1 MSLGEVV
8 IIKYFGSGLNKP
20 LFSNCLEF
28 IYSTNVNALHVF
40 FVLKRKGINKMEKAN
55 ELLKLIEEKKYQE
68 YKKVVNELPEIDVAQ
83 WIEEL
88 QEEQMII
95 AFRALPKDLAADVF
109 SYLSSDSQQ
118 LIINGITDKELKNI
132 VEDLYID
139 DAVDML
145 DEAPANV
152 VQRVLQNASNET
164 RDLINQFLNYKEDTA
179 GSIMTAEFLDLKKG
193 MTVKEALDRIRRI
206 CKDKETSYTCYVLDK
221 NRILEGMITV
231 KTILM
236 AKDEEM
242 IDDLMDTQV
251 IYTTTN
257 EDKENVAKLL
267 SKYDLFALPV
277 VDNENRMVGIVTIDD
292 AVDVIEDEATED
304 FEKMAA
310 MLPSDR
316 PYLESKVTTLFKNRI
331 VWLIVLMIS
340 GIIVGEILGYYEAKI
355 AAIPLLVTFVP
366 MLNDTGGNCGN
377 QSSTMVIR
385 GLTTGDITTKDWLK
399 VWWKEFRV
407 SLLVSIVLASFNFIR
422 IAFFTKAPEGVNVYM
437 IAISVSGALFL
448 TVILAKSVGGLLP
461 ILAKKLK
468 LDPAVMAAP

>member
-1 MSLGEVV
+1 
-8 IIKYFGSGLNKP
+8 
-20 LFSNCLEF
+20 
-28 IYSTNVNALHVF
+28 
-40 FVLKRKGINKMEKAN
+40 MEKAN

-164 RDLINQFLNYKEDTA
+164 RALINQFLNYKEDTA

-193 MTVKEALDRIRRI
+193 MTIKEALDRIRRI

-468 LDPAVMAAP
+468 LDPAVMAAPLITTLVDAAAIVIYFTFVSHLLF

>member
-1 MSLGEVV
+1 M
-8 IIKYFGSGLNKP
+8 
-20 LFSNCLEF
+20 
-28 IYSTNVNALHVF
+28 
-40 FVLKRKGINKMEKAN
+40 
-55 ELLKLIEEKKYQE
+55 
-68 YKKVVNELPEIDVAQ
+68 PEIDVAQ

-316 PYLESKVTTLFKNRI
+316 AYLESKVTTLFKNRI

-422 IAFFTKAPEGVNVYM
+422 IAFFYKSARRRECLYDCYFSQWRLIFNSNFSKKRWGIITN
-437 IAISVSGALFL
+437 IS
-448 TVILAKSVGGLLP
+448 
-461 ILAKKLK
+461 
-468 LDPAVMAAP
+468 

>member
-1 MSLGEVV
+1 
-8 IIKYFGSGLNKP
+8 
-20 LFSNCLEF
+20 
-28 IYSTNVNALHVF
+28 
-40 FVLKRKGINKMEKAN
+40 MEKAN

-68 YKKVVNELPEIDVAQ
+68 YKKIVNELPEIDVAQ

-164 RDLINQFLNYKEDTA
+164 RALINQFLNYKEDTA

-316 PYLESKVTTLFKNRI
+316 AYLESKVTTLFKNRI

-468 LDPAVMAAP
+468 LDPAVMAAPLITTLVDAAAIIIYFTFVSHLLF

>member
-1 MSLGEVV
+1 
-8 IIKYFGSGLNKP
+8 
-20 LFSNCLEF
+20 
-28 IYSTNVNALHVF
+28 
-40 FVLKRKGINKMEKAN
+40 MEKAN

-316 PYLESKVTTLFKNRI
+316 AYLESKVTTLFKNRI

-468 LDPAVMAAP
+468 LDPAVMAAPLITTLVDAAAIVI

>member
-1 MSLGEVV
+1 
-8 IIKYFGSGLNKP
+8 
-20 LFSNCLEF
+20 
-28 IYSTNVNALHVF
+28 
-40 FVLKRKGINKMEKAN
+40 MEKAN

-316 PYLESKVTTLFKNRI
+316 AYLESKVPTLFKNRS

-468 LDPAVMAAP
+468 LDPAVMAAPLITTLVDAAAIVIYFTFVSHLLF

>member
-1 MSLGEVV
+1 M
-8 IIKYFGSGLNKP
+8 
-20 LFSNCLEF
+20 
-28 IYSTNVNALHVF
+28 NALHVF
-40 FVLKRKGINKMEKAN
+40 F
-55 ELLKLIEEKKYQE
+55 KLIEEKKYQE

-164 RDLINQFLNYKEDTA
+164 RALINQFLNYKEDTA

-316 PYLESKVTTLFKNRI
+316 AYLESKVTTLFKNRI

-448 TVILAKSVGGLLP
+448 IVILAKSVGGLLP

-468 LDPAVMAAP
+468 LDPAVMAAPLITTLVDAAAIIIYFTFVSHLLF

>member
-1 MSLGEVV
+1 
-8 IIKYFGSGLNKP
+8 
-20 LFSNCLEF
+20 
-28 IYSTNVNALHVF
+28 
-40 FVLKRKGINKMEKAN
+40 MEKAN

-164 RDLINQFLNYKEDTA
+164 RALINQFLNYKEDTA

-316 PYLESKVTTLFKNRI
+316 AYLESKVTTLFKNRI

-468 LDPAVMAAP
+468 LDPAVMAAPLITTLVDAAAIIIYFTFVSHLLF

>member
-1 MSLGEVV
+1 
-8 IIKYFGSGLNKP
+8 
-20 LFSNCLEF
+20 
-28 IYSTNVNALHVF
+28 
-40 FVLKRKGINKMEKAN
+40 MEKAN

-164 RDLINQFLNYKEDTA
+164 RALINQFLNYKEDTA

-193 MTVKEALDRIRRI
+193 MTIKEALDRIRRI

-316 PYLESKVTTLFKNRI
+316 PYLESKVTALFKNRI

-422 IAFFTKAPEGVNVYM
+422 IAFFTKAPVGVNAYM

-468 LDPAVMAAP
+468 LDPAVMAAPLITTLVDAAAIIIYFTFVSHLLF

>member
-1 MSLGEVV
+1 
-8 IIKYFGSGLNKP
+8 
-20 LFSNCLEF
+20 
-28 IYSTNVNALHVF
+28 
-40 FVLKRKGINKMEKAN
+40 MEKAN

-316 PYLESKVTTLFKNRI
+316 AYLESKVTTLFKNRI

-399 VWWKEFRV
+399 VWWKEFRG

-468 LDPAVMAAP
+468 LDPAVMAAPLITTLVDAVAIIIYFTFVSHLLF

>member
-1 MSLGEVV
+1 
-8 IIKYFGSGLNKP
+8 
-20 LFSNCLEF
+20 
-28 IYSTNVNALHVF
+28 
-40 FVLKRKGINKMEKAN
+40 MEKAN

-206 CKDKETSYTCYVLDK
+206 CKDKETSYNCYVLDK

-468 LDPAVMAAP
+468 LDPAVMAAPLITTLVDAVAIIIYFTFVSHLLF

>member
-1 MSLGEVV
+1 
-8 IIKYFGSGLNKP
+8 
-20 LFSNCLEF
+20 
-28 IYSTNVNALHVF
+28 
-40 FVLKRKGINKMEKAN
+40 MEKAN

-236 AKDEEM
+236 AKEEEM

-468 LDPAVMAAP
+468 LDPAVMAAPLITTLVDAVAIIIYFTFVSHLLF

>member
-1 MSLGEVV
+1 
-8 IIKYFGSGLNKP
+8 
-20 LFSNCLEF
+20 
-28 IYSTNVNALHVF
+28 
-40 FVLKRKGINKMEKAN
+40 MEKAN

-437 IAISVSGALFL
+437 IAVSVSGALFL
-448 TVILAKSVGGLLP
+448 IVILAKSVGGLLP

-468 LDPAVMAAP
+468 LDPAVMAAPLITTLVDAAAIIIYFTFVSHLLF

>member
-1 MSLGEVV
+1 
-8 IIKYFGSGLNKP
+8 
-20 LFSNCLEF
+20 
-28 IYSTNVNALHVF
+28 
-40 FVLKRKGINKMEKAN
+40 MEKAN

-316 PYLESKVTTLFKNRI
+316 AYLESKVTTLFKNRI

-448 TVILAKSVGGLLP
+448 IVILAKSVGGLLP

-468 LDPAVMAAP
+468 LDPAVMAAPLITTLVDAAAIIIYFTFVSHLLF

>member
-1 MSLGEVV
+1 
-8 IIKYFGSGLNKP
+8 
-20 LFSNCLEF
+20 
-28 IYSTNVNALHVF
+28 
-40 FVLKRKGINKMEKAN
+40 MEKAN

-164 RDLINQFLNYKEDTA
+164 RTLINQFLNYKEDTA

-193 MTVKEALDRIRRI
+193 MTIKEALDRIRRI

-468 LDPAVMAAP
+468 LDPAVMAAPLITTLVDAAAIVIYFTFVSHLLF

>member
-1 MSLGEVV
+1 
-8 IIKYFGSGLNKP
+8 
-20 LFSNCLEF
+20 
-28 IYSTNVNALHVF
+28 
-40 FVLKRKGINKMEKAN
+40 MEKAN

-193 MTVKEALDRIRRI
+193 MTIKEALDRIRRI

-292 AVDVIEDEATED
+292 AIDVIEDEATED

-448 TVILAKSVGGLLP
+448 IVILAKSVGGLLP

-468 LDPAVMAAP
+468 LDPAVMAAPLITTLVDAAAIVIYFTFVSHLLF

>member
-1 MSLGEVV
+1 
-8 IIKYFGSGLNKP
+8 
-20 LFSNCLEF
+20 
-28 IYSTNVNALHVF
+28 
-40 FVLKRKGINKMEKAN
+40 MEKAN

-316 PYLESKVTTLFKNRI
+316 AYLESKVTTLFKNRI

-437 IAISVSGALFL
+437 IAVSVSGALFL

-468 LDPAVMAAP
+468 LDPAVMAAPLITTLVDAVAIIIYFTFVSHLLF

>member
-1 MSLGEVV
+1 
-8 IIKYFGSGLNKP
+8 
-20 LFSNCLEF
+20 
-28 IYSTNVNALHVF
+28 
-40 FVLKRKGINKMEKAN
+40 MEKAN

-221 NRILEGMITV
+221 NRLLEGMITV

-448 TVILAKSVGGLLP
+448 TEKIKKSVGGLLP

-468 LDPAVMAAP
+468 LDPAVMAAPLITTLVDAAAIIIYFTFVSHLLF

>member
-1 MSLGEVV
+1 
-8 IIKYFGSGLNKP
+8 
-20 LFSNCLEF
+20 
-28 IYSTNVNALHVF
+28 
-40 FVLKRKGINKMEKAN
+40 MEKAN

-316 PYLESKVTTLFKNRI
+316 AYLESKVTTLFKNRI

-437 IAISVSGALFL
+437 IAVSVSGALFL
-448 TVILAKSVGGLLP
+448 IVILAKSVGGLLP

-468 LDPAVMAAP
+468 LDPAVMAAPLITTLVDAAAIIIYFTFVSHLLF

>member
-1 MSLGEVV
+1 
-8 IIKYFGSGLNKP
+8 
-20 LFSNCLEF
+20 
-28 IYSTNVNALHVF
+28 
-40 FVLKRKGINKMEKAN
+40 MEKAN

-316 PYLESKVTTLFKNRI
+316 AYLESKVTTLFKNRI

-468 LDPAVMAAP
+468 LDPAVMAAPLITTLVDAAAIVIYFTFVSHLLF

>member
-1 MSLGEVV
+1 
-8 IIKYFGSGLNKP
+8 
-20 LFSNCLEF
+20 
-28 IYSTNVNALHVF
+28 
-40 FVLKRKGINKMEKAN
+40 MEKAN

-164 RDLINQFLNYKEDTA
+164 RALINQFLNYKEDTA

-316 PYLESKVTTLFKNRI
+316 AYLESKVTTLFKNRI

-448 TVILAKSVGGLLP
+448 IVILAKSVGGLLP

-468 LDPAVMAAP
+468 LDPAVMAAPLITTLVDAAAIVIYFTFVSHLLF

>member
-1 MSLGEVV
+1 
-8 IIKYFGSGLNKP
+8 
-20 LFSNCLEF
+20 
-28 IYSTNVNALHVF
+28 
-40 FVLKRKGINKMEKAN
+40 MEKAN

-193 MTVKEALDRIRRI
+193 MTIKEALDRIRRI

-468 LDPAVMAAP
+468 LDPAVMAAPLITTLVDAVAIIIYFTFVSHLLF

>member
-1 MSLGEVV
+1 
-8 IIKYFGSGLNKP
+8 
-20 LFSNCLEF
+20 
-28 IYSTNVNALHVF
+28 
-40 FVLKRKGINKMEKAN
+40 MEKAN

-164 RDLINQFLNYKEDTA
+164 RVLINQFLNYKEDTA

-468 LDPAVMAAP
+468 LDPAVMAAPLITTLVDAVAIIIYFTFVSHLLF

>member
-1 MSLGEVV
+1 
-8 IIKYFGSGLNKP
+8 
-20 LFSNCLEF
+20 
-28 IYSTNVNALHVF
+28 
-40 FVLKRKGINKMEKAN
+40 MEKAN
-55 ELLKLIEEKKYQE
+55 ELLKLIEEIKYQE

-164 RDLINQFLNYKEDTA
+164 RTLINQFLNYKEDTA

-437 IAISVSGALFL
+437 IAVSVSGALFL
-448 TVILAKSVGGLLP
+448 IVILAKSVGGLLP

-468 LDPAVMAAP
+468 LDPAVMAAPLITTLVDAVAIIIYFTFVSHLLF

>member
-1 MSLGEVV
+1 
-8 IIKYFGSGLNKP
+8 
-20 LFSNCLEF
+20 
-28 IYSTNVNALHVF
+28 
-40 FVLKRKGINKMEKAN
+40 MEKAN

-164 RDLINQFLNYKEDTA
+164 RTLINQFLNYKEDTA

-437 IAISVSGALFL
+437 IAVSVSGALFL
-448 TVILAKSVGGLLP
+448 IVILAKSVGGLLP

-468 LDPAVMAAP
+468 LDPAVMAAPLITTLVDAAAIIIYFTFVSHLLF

>member
-1 MSLGEVV
+1 
-8 IIKYFGSGLNKP
+8 
-20 LFSNCLEF
+20 
-28 IYSTNVNALHVF
+28 
-40 FVLKRKGINKMEKAN
+40 MEKAN

-164 RDLINQFLNYKEDTA
+164 RALINQFLNYKEDTA

-385 GLTTGDITTKDWLK
+385 GLTIGDITTKDWLK

-468 LDPAVMAAP
+468 LDPAVMAAPLITTLVDAAAIIIYFTFVSHLLF

>member
-1 MSLGEVV
+1 
-8 IIKYFGSGLNKP
+8 
-20 LFSNCLEF
+20 
-28 IYSTNVNALHVF
+28 
-40 FVLKRKGINKMEKAN
+40 MEKAN

-193 MTVKEALDRIRRI
+193 MTIKEALDRIRRI

-468 LDPAVMAAP
+468 LDPAVMAAPLITTLVDAAAIVIYFTFVSHLLF

>member
-1 MSLGEVV
+1 
-8 IIKYFGSGLNKP
+8 
-20 LFSNCLEF
+20 
-28 IYSTNVNALHVF
+28 
-40 FVLKRKGINKMEKAN
+40 MEKAN

-132 VEDLYID
+132 VDDLYID

-468 LDPAVMAAP
+468 LDPAVMAAPLITTLVDAVAIIIYFTFVSHLLF

>member
-1 MSLGEVV
+1 
-8 IIKYFGSGLNKP
+8 
-20 LFSNCLEF
+20 
-28 IYSTNVNALHVF
+28 
-40 FVLKRKGINKMEKAN
+40 MEKAN

-164 RDLINQFLNYKEDTA
+164 RALINQFLNYKEDTA

-193 MTVKEALDRIRRI
+193 MTIKEALDRIRRI

-407 SLLVSIVLASFNFIR
+407 SLLVSMVLASFNFIR

-468 LDPAVMAAP
+468 LDPAVMAAPLITTLVDAAAIIIYFTFVSHLLF

>member
-1 MSLGEVV
+1 
-8 IIKYFGSGLNKP
+8 
-20 LFSNCLEF
+20 
-28 IYSTNVNALHVF
+28 
-40 FVLKRKGINKMEKAN
+40 MEKAN

-193 MTVKEALDRIRRI
+193 MTIKEALDRIRRI

-385 GLTTGDITTKDWLK
+385 GLTTGDITTKEWLK

-448 TVILAKSVGGLLP
+448 IVILAKSVGGLLP

-468 LDPAVMAAP
+468 LDPAVMAAPLITTLVDAAAIVIYFTFVSHLLF

>member
-1 MSLGEVV
+1 
-8 IIKYFGSGLNKP
+8 
-20 LFSNCLEF
+20 
-28 IYSTNVNALHVF
+28 
-40 FVLKRKGINKMEKAN
+40 MEKAN

-164 RDLINQFLNYKEDTA
+164 RALINQFLNYKEDTA

-316 PYLESKVTTLFKNRI
+316 AYLESKVTTLFKNRI

-399 VWWKEFRV
+399 VWWKEFRI

-448 TVILAKSVGGLLP
+448 IVILAKSVGGLLP

-468 LDPAVMAAP
+468 LDPAVMAAPLITTLVDAAAIIIYFTFVSHLLF

>member
-1 MSLGEVV
+1 
-8 IIKYFGSGLNKP
+8 
-20 LFSNCLEF
+20 
-28 IYSTNVNALHVF
+28 
-40 FVLKRKGINKMEKAN
+40 MEKAN

-468 LDPAVMAAP
+468 FDPAVMAAPLITTLVDAAAIIIYFTFVSHLLF

>member
-1 MSLGEVV
+1 
-8 IIKYFGSGLNKP
+8 
-20 LFSNCLEF
+20 
-28 IYSTNVNALHVF
+28 
-40 FVLKRKGINKMEKAN
+40 MEKEN
-55 ELLKLIEEKKYQE
+55 TLLKLIEEKKYAE
-68 YKKVVNELPEIDVAQ
+68 YKKIVIEIPEIDVAQ
-83 WIEEL
+83 WIEGLE
-88 QEEQMII
+88 EEQMIL
-95 AFRALPKDLAADVF
+95 AFRTLPKDLAADVF
-109 SYLSSDSQQ
+109 SYMSFDSQQ
-118 LIINGITDKELKNI
+118 LIINAITDKELKNI

-139 DAVDML
+139 DAVDLL

-152 VQRVLQNASNET
+152 VQRVLQNASSET
-164 RDLINQFLNYKEDTA
+164 RALINQFLNYKEDTA

-193 MTVKEALDRIRRI
+193 MTVKEAIERIRRI

-221 NRILEGMITV
+221 NRILEGLITV
-231 KTILM
+231 KDILM
-236 AKDEEM
+236 ANDDQKIE
-242 IDDLMDTQV
+242 DLMDTNV

-257 EDKENVAKLL
+257 EDKENVAKLF

-292 AVDVIEDEATED
+292 AVDVIEEEATED

-310 MLPSDR
+310 MHPSDK
-316 PYLESKVTTLFKNRI
+316 PYLESKVITLFKNRI
-331 VWLIVLMIS
+331 VWLIILMIS
-340 GIIVGEILGYYEAKI
+340 GIIVGHILGYYEAKI

-422 IAFFTKAPEGVNVYM
+422 IAFFTKTPEGVNAIL
-437 IAISVSGALFL
+437 IATSVSGALLL
-448 TVILAKSVGGLLP
+448 TIILAKSIGGLLP

-468 LDPAVMAAP
+468 LDPAVMAAPIITTLVDAAAIIIYFTFVTHLLF

>member
-1 MSLGEVV
+1 
-8 IIKYFGSGLNKP
+8 
-20 LFSNCLEF
+20 
-28 IYSTNVNALHVF
+28 
-40 FVLKRKGINKMEKAN
+40 MEKAN

-68 YKKVVNELPEIDVAQ
+68 YKKIVNELPEIDVAQ

-164 RDLINQFLNYKEDTA
+164 RALINQFLNYKEDTA

-193 MTVKEALDRIRRI
+193 MTIKEALDRIRRI

-468 LDPAVMAAP
+468 LDPAVMAAPLITTLVDAAAIIIYFTFVSHLLF

>member
-1 MSLGEVV
+1 
-8 IIKYFGSGLNKP
+8 
-20 LFSNCLEF
+20 
-28 IYSTNVNALHVF
+28 
-40 FVLKRKGINKMEKAN
+40 MEKAN

-68 YKKVVNELPEIDVAQ
+68 YKKVVNELPKIDVAQ

-164 RDLINQFLNYKEDTA
+164 RALINQFLNYKEDTA

-193 MTVKEALDRIRRI
+193 MTIKEALDRIRRI

-468 LDPAVMAAP
+468 LDPAVMAAPLITTLVDAAAIVIYFTFVSHLLF

>member
-1 MSLGEVV
+1 
-8 IIKYFGSGLNKP
+8 
-20 LFSNCLEF
+20 
-28 IYSTNVNALHVF
+28 
-40 FVLKRKGINKMEKAN
+40 MEKAN

-164 RDLINQFLNYKEDTA
+164 RALINQFLNYKEDTA

-193 MTVKEALDRIRRI
+193 MTIKEALDRIRRI

-468 LDPAVMAAP
+468 LDPAVMAAPLITTLVDAAAIIIYFTFVSHLLF